1 MRRVV
6 PSLLISVLAI
16 WVSTP
21 SLAQKYPE
29 RAIRFVV
36 PFPATGVSDAAART
50 IGQKL
55 SERWGQP
62 VVTENRVGAGGTVG
76 TELVAKSKPDGYTL
90 LMGSSTELTVNPNL
104 YRNLAYDTIRD
115 FAPLALVAYT
125 PLVLVVHPSLPVK
138 SVKELAAL
146 AKKRPGQLNFA
157 STGLGS
163 TLHFAGE
170 MFKRAANVEMV
181 HVPHTSIHPLT
192 SVMNGQAEL
201 MFSSMPS
208 AVGLVKEGKL
218 RALAV
223 TSKKRFEANPDIPTV
238 IESGYPDMEIVIW
251 NAAMAPASV
260 PKEIQAKLSAEIL
273 DILKLPD
280 VKRTFD
286 KLGMELTPGD
296 AEQLRAYLK
305 AELAKFARIVKES
318 NIRLER

>member
-1 MRRVV
+1 MGRLVS
-6 PSLLISVLAI
+6 SLLVSALSI
-16 WVSTP
+16 WASTP

-104 YRNLAYDTIRD
+104 YTNLAYDTIRD

-208 AVGLVKEGKL
+208 TVGLVKEGKL

-223 TSKKRFEANPDIPTV
+223 TSKKRFEASPDIPTV

-251 NAAMAPASV
+251 NAAMAPAAV
-260 PKEIQAKLSAEIL
+260 PKEIQTKLSAEIL

-296 AEQLRAYLK
+296 AEQLRTYLK